1 MLAFYYFLD
10 KTCARVAVVL
20 HERRHQVA
28 SVKDDVASYVADTNT
43 KFAAENDFLKYQ
55 LAGTFTLLA
64 VLVALWHVTHHV
76 RHLHQPLVQRRILAI
91 LWMVPVYGVTSWLSL
106 VFPLARRQL
115 GVARDCYEA
124 YAVYTFFAFLLEVL
138 RGDGSRAAD
147 GSSRRPAGGPHGDAE
162 VVAVLVANAQRK
174 LYFGKGL
181 LRPPFYLPCGLA
193 ATPVKQLARAA
204 LWQCRFCLMQFVMLK
219 PFLTLLPFVLDR

>member
-1 MLAFYYFLD
+1 
-10 KTCARVAVVL
+10 
-20 HERRHQVA
+20 VA
-28 SVKDDVASYVADTNT
+28 SVKDDVANYVADTNT

-55 LAGTFTLLA
+55 LSGTFTLLA

-106 VFPLARRQL
+106 VFPQARREL

-138 RGDGSRAAD
+138 RGDGQSNNHPRLSRSN
-147 GSSRRPAGGPHGDAE
+147 SSNGGGGPSSDQE
-162 VVAVLVANAQRK
+162 VVALLTANAQRK
-174 LYFGKGL
+174 VNVGKGF

-193 ATPVKQLARAA
+193 RVPLKQLARAA

-219 PFLTLLPFVLDR
+219 PVLTLLPFVLNRYYRVDHLFLACSL